1 MSGTRPGPGNRRAR
15 RRVAVLVVVTIAWLA
30 TGAAVRS
37 AAPAV
42 ARVAEGTDEPAGWRG
57 HGADAVRYRW
67 PVPGPVV
74 RTWDPPVTRYA
85 AGHRGVDLAVVT
97 GERVVAMAAGVVG
110 WSGVVAGIAWVSV
123 DHADGIRT
131 TVGPMATIAVRR
143 GDRVVAGARLGTA
156 TGRAHATAGVTSGG
170 GLHVSARRDGD
181 YVDPATLVGDLV
193 PTLLVPGDVRL
204 GP

>member
-1 MSGTRPGPGNRRAR
+1 MRATRPGPGRRPAR
-15 RRVAVLVVVTIAWLA
+15 RRVAVLVVVILAWLA
-30 TGAAVRS
+30 AGATVRS

-42 ARVAEGTDEPAGWRG
+42 ARVSEGSEEPASPPG
-57 HGADAVRYRW
+57 HGAAVVRYQW
-67 PVPGPVV
+67 PAPGPVV

-85 AGHRGVDLAVVT
+85 AGHRGVDLAVT
-97 GERVVAMAAGVVG
+97 AGERVVAMADGVVG
-110 WSGVVAGIAWVSV
+110 WAGVVAGTAWVSV

-131 TVGPMATIAVRR
+131 TVGPMATIAVGR
-143 GDRVVAGARLGTA
+143 GDRVGAGARLGTA
-156 TGRAHATAGVTSGG
+156 TGRAHSTAAATSGE

-193 PTLLVPGDVRL
+193 PTLLAPGDVRL